1 MKTTKFNQAIEA
13 AEATLLTGKVKKQEA
28 SETNAKIQQL
38 FVDAGVNVTK
48 KQVEDFANKY
58 FAKRLTGEK

>member
-13 AEATLLTGKVKKQEA
+13 AETTLLTGKIKKQDVA
-28 SETNAKIQQL
+28 KTNAKVQQL